1 MTAAAKSLRDRLIE
15 LLEPVV
21 HDLDLA
27 LWELEYLPRSNG
39 ALLRLYIDVREA
51 GLDEAGFD
59 SAAADEG
66 DVSESGITVE
76 DCARVSHAVSDV
88 LEVADPIPGHYTLE
102 VSSPGLD
109 RVLRTAAHFD
119 RFVGEPVRIELSAA
133 MNGRK
138 RFSGRLLSSKQ
149 GEIAIDVDGSP
160 VALPLTA
167 IHKARLAPELA

>member
-1 MTAAAKSLRDRLIE
+1 MTAAAMSLRDRLIE

-39 ALLRLYIDVREA
+39 ALLRLYIDVRAAGSGEA
-51 GLDEAGFD
+51 PVSDENDQSVPSQA
-59 SAAADEG
+59 
-66 DVSESGITVE
+66 GITVE
-76 DCARVSHAVSDV
+76 DCARVSRAVSDV
-88 LEVADPIPGHYTLE
+88 LEAADPIPGHYTLE

-119 RFVGEPVRIELSAA
+119 RFVGESVRIELSAA

-149 GEIAIDVDGSP
+149 GEIAIDVDGSS